1 MIALGFV
8 TNIFQ
13 RGAASMGRINY
24 ILEAQPKISDA
35 EARPLAGAEIRGEV
49 EMRHLSFTYPTPRSA
64 VAAETPT
71 PTSIRPDAA
80 PNAPV
85 LRDINLK
92 IPMGSTL
99 AIVGPTGSGKSTLAI
114 LIARL
119 WEAPQGSLLVD
130 GRPIR
135 EWPIATLRGAIGFV
149 PQDPFLFSETLA
161 ENIALGED
169 AVVPERVSAAA
180 AIASIDAEI
189 RDFPLKYETMVGE
202 RGITLSGGQK
212 QRTTLARAVIRNP
225 RILILDDALS
235 SVDTD
240 TEEKILRGLKD
251 VTRGRTTILVSHRC
265 STVRHADEIIVL
277 REGMIV
283 ERGTHDEL
291 ISQNGYYYDLYQK
304 QLLEEELARE

>member
-1 MIALGFV
+1 VVPETPAAA
-8 TNIFQ
+8 NAPD
-13 RGAASMGRINY
+13 GAAN
-24 ILEAQPKISDA
+24 Q
-35 EARPLAGAEIRGEV
+35 
-49 EMRHLSFTYPTPRSA
+49 
-64 VAAETPT
+64 
-71 PTSIRPDAA
+71 
-80 PNAPV
+80 PV

-92 IPMGSTL
+92 IPAGATL

-119 WEAPQGSLLVD
+119 WEAPQGSLLID
-130 GRPIR
+130 GRSIR
-135 EWPIATLRGAIGFV
+135 EWPIAKLRGAIGFV

-169 AVVPERVSAAA
+169 KVVPERVSAAA
-180 AIASIDAEI
+180 TIASIDAEI

-212 QRTTLARAVIRNP
+212 QRTTLARAVLRDP

-277 REGMIV
+277 REGLIV

-291 ISQNGYYYDLYQK
+291 ILQNGYYYDLYQK